1 MAFNFPDAPTNG
13 QLVTVNGK
21 TYAYNLASTRWEA
34 SGFSGTAVPTTQPAS
49 PIDGELW
56 YNTTTDT
63 MFVYEAAITTWVP
76 IGKPSA
82 SGTAPTSPGVGQ
94 LWYDTSTF
102 TLKVWTGAQW
112 ASFENGNSD
121 LQTAAATPTTRSNG
135 KTLAA
140 GDLWLDTTTNSMNV
154 WNGTAFVL
162 VTATASAGTSEGVR
176 ALAAAPTTR
185 ANGSALQAGDSY
197 YNTTEGV
204 VYVYDGTTWEAQSSG
219 NTDSQVA
226 AAVPTVRSTGTAL
239 RNGDQYYNTTLD
251 ALFVYDADTTTWV
264 RHMKTTGDVMTGRVA
279 VTPVAI
285 AGSWNLLLSNYFTIG
300 AAAVPTPT
308 GMVAGQAGTLYM
320 SAAPTSWPAAG
331 GVLKYVGGTAPAP
344 ASFPAV
350 VPYYSDGTNVYLGNT
365 VAGIV

>member
-82 SGTAPTSPGVGQ
+82 SGTAPTSPSVGQ
-94 LWYDTSTF
+94 LWYDTTTF
-102 TLKVWTGAQW
+102 TLKVWTGTQW

-135 KTLAA
+135 KTLVA
-140 GDLWLDTTTNSMNV
+140 GDLWLDTTTNSLKV
-154 WNGTAFVL
+154 WNGASFGL
-162 VTATASAGTSEGVR
+162 VTASATAGTSEGVR
-176 ALAAAPTTR
+176 ALAAAPATR
-185 ANGSALQAGDSY
+185 ADGTPLQAGDIY

-204 VYVYDGTTWEAQSSG
+204 VYVYDGTGWEAQSTG

-226 AAVPTVRSTGTAL
+226 AAAPAVRSTGTAL
-239 RNGDQYYNTTLD
+239 KNGDQYYDTTLD
-251 ALFVYDADTTTWV
+251 ALFVYDATTLVWTRYV
-264 RHMKTTGDVMTGRVA
+264 KSTGDLMTGSLA
-279 VTPVAI
+279 VTP
-285 AGSWNLLLSNYFTIG
+285 GDMSLGFNLLTANYWTIG
-300 AAAVPTPT
+300 AIAFPAFTNPR
-308 GMVAGQAGTLYM
+308 AGQTGIIYM
-320 SAAPTSWPAAG
+320 SAAPTSWPAP
-331 GVLKYVGGTAPAP
+331 GGTVKYYGGAAPAP
-344 ASFPAV
+344 ATFPAI
-350 VPYYSDGTNVYLGNT
+350 VPYYCDGTNLYLGATSEN
-365 VAGIV
+365 IN